1 MEQWIA
7 LISNSHHLFLSDF
20 VTKVWEK
27 SGCALHDVSFEKHH
41 LKLLPNI
48 RLCHRVPTPSLPLTN
63 IRFPTSPPMHHLI
76 GRDEPLNL
84 PGTPASRGRGEI
96 LRPFCFSQ
104 CHRLGGRCIKAALKS
119 LEGSWGERLGSGGPS
134 LWMPSLV
141 PPPAACV
148 LGAGRFPSV
157 SSGSVEAQ
165 AHEVQVDK
173 MLEKDTLEVIDLQGL
188 AYFWFRRQWED
199 GARLSIS

>member
-1 MEQWIA
+1 
-7 LISNSHHLFLSDF
+7 
-20 VTKVWEK
+20 
-27 SGCALHDVSFEKHH
+27 
-41 LKLLPNI
+41 
-48 RLCHRVPTPSLPLTN
+48 
-63 IRFPTSPPMHHLI
+63 MHHLI

-188 AYFWFRRQWED
+188 AYFSCLFLVQKAVGGWSQVINLLAFNHYVTLAPFSMETV
-199 GARLSIS
+199 A